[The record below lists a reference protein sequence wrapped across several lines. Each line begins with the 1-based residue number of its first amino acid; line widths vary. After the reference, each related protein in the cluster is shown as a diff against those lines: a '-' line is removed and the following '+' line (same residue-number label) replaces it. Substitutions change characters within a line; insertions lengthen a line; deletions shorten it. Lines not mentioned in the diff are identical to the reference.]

1 MSPEP
6 LEILAGDLDCI
17 LDELLQ
23 QGPGGEVG
31 PGLGLV
37 HWSNSNQP
45 PLQPGLRCNPMLLV
59 RLTLVLVE
67 CRGGTGRGP
76 IPYAAIIRQPGA
88 TFWTIP
94 MHEKGNERSQYDI
107 LYTD

>member
-1 MSPEP
+1 MSLEP
-6 LEILAGDLDCI
+6 LETLAGDLDCI

-45 PLQPGLRCNPMLLV
+45 PMQSMESMLLV

-76 IPYAAIIRQPGA
+76 IPYAAMIRQPGA

-94 MHEKGNERSQYDI
+94 MHEESNDDDMSMIFCI
-107 LYTD
+107 LTD

>member
-6 LEILAGDLDCI
+6 LEILAGDPDCI

-45 PLQPGLRCNPMLLV
+45 PMQPASDAIHGVHVTGTIDTGP
-59 RLTLVLVE
+59 
-67 CRGGTGRGP
+67 GGV
-76 IPYAAIIRQPGA
+76 
-88 TFWTIP
+88 
-94 MHEKGNERSQYDI
+94 
-107 LYTD
+107 